1 MRFPLHS
8 SSLLTFYGF
17 FNIHCDKK
25 EGLLFC
31 HSLFYPHL
39 FVNLEQFKNF
49 DPYFREFVFNPSLLF
64 NELCLNM
71 TLGKMNKVNA
81 EQFSYLGWGYQK
93 KNQMVGGLRTLFP
106 PNDLGTDFLKCKCKT
121 L

>member
-39 FVNLEQFKNF
+39 FVNLEQCKNV
-49 DPYFREFVFNPSLLF
+49 DPYFREFVFNASLLF
-64 NELCLNM
+64 NELCRNM

-93 KNQMVGGLRTLFP
+93 KKSDGGGDEDIISP
-106 PNDLGTDFLKCKCKT
+106 Q
-121 L
+121 

>member
-25 EGLLFC
+25 E
-31 HSLFYPHL
+31 
-39 FVNLEQFKNF
+39 NLEQFKNF

-106 PNDLGTDFLKCKCKT
+106 SNDLGTDFLKCKCKT